1 MNHKFLTGFNL
12 IKAWLHGAYFFVIF
26 LILKTPNFNAY
37 TTYQNSLFT
46 CQNAKCKPITRLG
59 LCSFFPRFTT
69 RKPNYTLE
77 MRKIK
82 LVEVRSEI
90 AAGTRGAS
98 LGVDALKIASLDKKS
113 NFFSQFEP
121 ISVPNANNFLWK
133 GNKHPFANYIDGVYQ
148 VVKNVYST
156 IESLRLEKKFPIV
169 LAGDHSTAA
178 GTIMGI
184 KGAHPDK
191 RLGVIWIDA
200 HADLHTPY
208 TTPSGNMHGMPLA
221 MATHLDN
228 LECQLNQPS
237 PETRA
242 YWDRIKKIG
251 GDSPKIDPK
260 DIVFIS
266 VRDTEEP
273 ENFLMQ
279 HYGIPNFTT
288 EIVRELGVLEVAKRA
303 LELLKDC
310 DQLYI
315 SFDVDSMDP
324 SISLGTGTPVPNGL
338 TVEEAIQ
345 LNAELIKDKRVCC
358 WEIVEVNPTL
368 DSENTMAEIAF
379 EVLEI
384 TTKSLVNHF

>member
-1 MNHKFLTGFNL
+1 
-12 IKAWLHGAYFFVIF
+12 
-26 LILKTPNFNAY
+26 
-37 TTYQNSLFT
+37 
-46 CQNAKCKPITRLG
+46 
-59 LCSFFPRFTT
+59 
-69 RKPNYTLE
+69 

-98 LGVDALKIASLDKKS
+98 LGIDAVKIASLDKKS
-113 NFFSQFEP
+113 NFFTQFDP
-121 ISVPNANNFLWK
+121 INVQDANSFLWK
-133 GNKHPFANYIDGVYQ
+133 GNKFPHAKYIDGVYQ
-148 VVKNVYST
+148 VLKNVYST

-184 KGAHPDK
+184 KAAHPEK

-221 MATHLDN
+221 MTAQLDN
-228 LECQLNQPS
+228 IECQVNTPS
-237 PETRA
+237 SETITF
-242 YWDRIKKIG
+242 WEKIKKIG
-251 GDSPKIDPK
+251 GDHPKILPS
-260 DIVFIS
+260 DIIFIS
-266 VRDTEEP
+266 VRDTETP
-273 ENFLMQ
+273 EDYLMN
-279 HYGIPNFTT
+279 HYGIRNFSTQ
-288 EIVRELGVLEVAKRA
+288 EVREKGVKSIAVEA

-315 SFDVDSMDP
+315 SFDVDSLDS
-324 SISLGTGTPVPNGL
+324 SISVGTGTPVPNGL
-338 TVEEAIQ
+338 TVAEAIE

-368 DSENTMAEIAF
+368 DTENTMAEIAF
-379 EVLEI
+379 DVLEI
-384 TTKSLVNHF
+384 TTKSLVENF

>member
-1 MNHKFLTGFNL
+1 
-12 IKAWLHGAYFFVIF
+12 
-26 LILKTPNFNAY
+26 
-37 TTYQNSLFT
+37 
-46 CQNAKCKPITRLG
+46 
-59 LCSFFPRFTT
+59 
-69 RKPNYTLE
+69 

-98 LGVDALKIASLDKKS
+98 LGVDAVKIASLDKKS
-113 NFFSQFEP
+113 NFFTQFDP
-121 ISVPNANNFLWK
+121 INVPDANNFLWR
-133 GNKHPFANYIDGVYQ
+133 GNKYPHAKYIDGVYQ
-148 VVKNVYST
+148 VLKNVYST

-184 KGAHPDK
+184 KAAHPEK

-221 MATHLDN
+221 MVAQLDN
-228 LECQLNQPS
+228 LDCKINQPS
-237 PETRA
+237 TETLS
-242 YWDRIKKIG
+242 YWEKIKKIG
-251 GDSPKIDPK
+251 GDTPKIDPK
-260 DIVFIS
+260 NIVFIS

-273 ENFLMQ
+273 EDFLIKHYRIKNFS
-279 HYGIPNFTT
+279 TA
-288 EIVRELGVLEVAKRA
+288 EVRELGISKVAQEA
-303 LELLKDC
+303 LHILKDC

-315 SFDVDSMDP
+315 SFDVDSLDS
-324 SISLGTGTPVPNGL
+324 SISVGTGTPVPNGL

-368 DSENTMAEIAF
+368 DTENTMAEIAF
-379 EVLEI
+379 DVLEI
-384 TTKSLVNHF
+384 TTKSLVDNF

>member
-1 MNHKFLTGFNL
+1 
-12 IKAWLHGAYFFVIF
+12 
-26 LILKTPNFNAY
+26 
-37 TTYQNSLFT
+37 
-46 CQNAKCKPITRLG
+46 
-59 LCSFFPRFTT
+59 
-69 RKPNYTLE
+69 

-113 NFFSQFEP
+113 GFFSQFDP
-121 ISVPNANNFLWK
+121 INIPDANNYLWK
-133 GNKHPFANYIDGVYQ
+133 GNKHPHAKYIDGVYQ
-148 VVKNVYST
+148 VLKNVYSA

-184 KGAHPDK
+184 KAAHPEK

-200 HADLHTPY
+200 HADLHTPF

-221 MATHLDN
+221 MASHLDN
-228 LECQLNQPS
+228 LESKVNDPGS
-237 PETRA
+237 ETLV
-242 YWDRIKKIG
+242 YWEKIKKIG
-251 GDSPKIDPK
+251 GDFPKIDPK

-266 VRDTEEP
+266 VRDTEDP
-273 ENFLMQ
+273 ENQLIARYEIKNFSTQ
-279 HYGIPNFTT
+279 EVRKKGIKK
-288 EIVRELGVLEVAKRA
+288 VAAEA

-310 DQLYI
+310 QQLYI
-315 SFDVDSMDP
+315 SFDVDSLDS
-324 SISLGTGTPVPNGL
+324 SISVGTGTPVPNGL

-384 TTKSLVNHF
+384 TTKSLVDHY

>member
-1 MNHKFLTGFNL
+1 
-12 IKAWLHGAYFFVIF
+12 
-26 LILKTPNFNAY
+26 
-37 TTYQNSLFT
+37 
-46 CQNAKCKPITRLG
+46 
-59 LCSFFPRFTT
+59 
-69 RKPNYTLE
+69 

-98 LGVDALKIASLDKKS
+98 MGIDALKIASLDKKS
-113 NFFSQFEP
+113 NFFTQFDP
-121 ISVPNANNFLWK
+121 INVPDANNFLWK
-133 GNKHPFANYIDGVYQ
+133 GNKHPHGKYIDGVYQ
-148 VVKNVYST
+148 VLKNVYST

-184 KGAHPDK
+184 KAAHPEK

-221 MATHLDN
+221 MTTQLDN
-228 LECQLNQPS
+228 LDCQVNEVGS
-237 PETRA
+237 DTVS
-242 YWDRIKKIG
+242 YWGKIKKIG
-251 GDSPKIDPK
+251 GDFPKIEPK
-260 DIVFIS
+260 DIVFIT
-266 VRDTEEP
+266 VRDTEAP
-273 ENFLMQ
+273 EDHLIKK
-279 HYGIPNFTT
+279 YGIKNFSTQ
-288 EIVRELGVLEVAKRA
+288 EVREKGIEKIAAQALEV
-303 LELLKDC
+303 LKEC
-310 DQLYI
+310 EQIYI
-315 SFDVDSMDP
+315 SFDVDSLDS
-324 SISLGTGTPVPNGL
+324 SISVGTGTPVPNGL

-368 DSENTMAEIAF
+368 DTENTMAEAAF

-384 TTKSLVNHF
+384 TTKSLVDNY

>member
-1 MNHKFLTGFNL
+1 
-12 IKAWLHGAYFFVIF
+12 
-26 LILKTPNFNAY
+26 
-37 TTYQNSLFT
+37 
-46 CQNAKCKPITRLG
+46 
-59 LCSFFPRFTT
+59 
-69 RKPNYTLE
+69 

-113 NFFSQFEP
+113 NFFSQFQP
-121 ISVPNANNFLWK
+121 IHVPNANDFLWK
-133 GNKHPFANYIDGVYQ
+133 GNKHPYANYIDGVYR
-148 VVKNVYST
+148 VIKNVYST
-156 IESLRLEKKFPIV
+156 IESLRLEKKFPII

-184 KGAHPDK
+184 KGAHPDM

-221 MATHLDN
+221 MAAHLDN
-228 LECQLNQPS
+228 LDCQLNQPS
-237 PETRA
+237 KDTCDF
-242 YWDRIKKIG
+242 WDRLKKIG
-251 GDSPKIDPK
+251 GDFPKIKPE
-260 DIVFIS
+260 DIVYIS
-266 VRDTEEP
+266 VRDTETP
-273 ENFLMQ
+273 ENTLIQ
-279 HYGIPNFTT
+279 KYGITNFTT
-288 EIVRELGVLEVAKRA
+288 ETVRELGVFEVAKRSLA
-303 LELLKDC
+303 LLKDC
-310 DQLYI
+310 EQLYI

-324 SISLGTGTPVPNGL
+324 SFSLGTGTPVPNGL

>member
-1 MNHKFLTGFNL
+1 M
-12 IKAWLHGAYFFVIF
+12 
-26 LILKTPNFNAY
+26 
-37 TTYQNSLFT
+37 
-46 CQNAKCKPITRLG
+46 
-59 LCSFFPRFTT
+59 
-69 RKPNYTLE
+69 
-77 MRKIK
+77 
-82 LVEVRSEI
+82 VEVRSEI

-113 NFFSQFEP
+113 NFFSQFQP
-121 ISVPNANNFLWK
+121 IHVPNANDFLWK
-133 GNKHPFANYIDGVYQ
+133 GNKHPYANYIDGVYQ
-148 VVKNVYST
+148 VIKNVYST
-156 IESLRLEKKFPIV
+156 IESLRLEKKFPII

-184 KGAHPDK
+184 KGAHPDM

-221 MATHLDN
+221 MAAHLDN
-228 LECQLNQPS
+228 LDCQLNQPS
-237 PETRA
+237 KDTCDF
-242 YWDRIKKIG
+242 WDRLKKIG
-251 GDSPKIDPK
+251 GDFPKIKPE
-260 DIVFIS
+260 DIVYIS
-266 VRDTEEP
+266 VRDTETP
-273 ENFLMQ
+273 ENTLIQ
-279 HYGIPNFTT
+279 KYGITNFTT
-288 EIVRELGVLEVAKRA
+288 ETVRELGVFEVAKRSLA
-303 LELLKDC
+303 LLKDC
-310 DQLYI
+310 EQLYI

-324 SISLGTGTPVPNGL
+324 SFSLGTGTPVPNGL

>member
-1 MNHKFLTGFNL
+1 
-12 IKAWLHGAYFFVIF
+12 
-26 LILKTPNFNAY
+26 
-37 TTYQNSLFT
+37 
-46 CQNAKCKPITRLG
+46 
-59 LCSFFPRFTT
+59 
-69 RKPNYTLE
+69 

-98 LGVDALKIASLDKKS
+98 LGVDAVKIASLDKKS
-113 NFFSQFEP
+113 NFFTQFDP
-121 ISVPNANNFLWK
+121 INVPDANNFLWK
-133 GNKHPFANYIDGVYQ
+133 GNKHPHAKYIDGVYQ
-148 VVKNVYST
+148 VLKNVYST

-184 KGAHPDK
+184 KAAHLEK

-221 MATHLDN
+221 MVSKIDN
-228 LECQLNQPS
+228 LDCKINQPS
-237 PETRA
+237 TETLTF
-242 YWDRIKKIG
+242 WDKIKKIG
-251 GDSPKIDPK
+251 GDSPKINPE

-273 ENFLMQ
+273 EDFLIKK
-279 HYGIPNFTT
+279 YGIKNFSTS
-288 EIVRELGVLEVAKRA
+288 EVRELGISKVAQEA
-303 LELLKDC
+303 LHILKDC
-310 DQLYI
+310 NQLYI
-315 SFDVDSMDP
+315 SFDVDSLDS
-324 SISLGTGTPVPNGL
+324 SISVGTGTPVPNGL

-368 DSENTMAEIAF
+368 DTENTMAEIAF
-379 EVLEI
+379 DVLEI
-384 TTKSLVNHF
+384 TTKSLVDNF